1 MPSAGVQGGNSMSWR
16 WLSFKGGKG
25 PTYLLK
31 TESQTLSK
39 AGYSCSQNFSLAKN
53 SILLFPLVYLAPFE
67 EHSTSNNPRREGVDF
82 ASIIPHC
89 VAKESF
95 LPGSLSCT
103 SSSSPVKHDVAF
115 AGSRTIG
122 RCQHPFGH
130 VSSRRGKRNGSQM
143 GDITQ
148 SSH

>member
-89 VAKESF
+89 VAKELFCQVRSAAPVPAHQSNMM
-95 LPGSLSCT
+95 LPLLAPELLAGVSIPLAT
-103 SSSSPVKHDVAF
+103 SPLE
-115 AGSRTIG
+115 GE
-122 RCQHPFGH
+122 
-130 VSSRRGKRNGSQM
+130 RGTAVRWV
-143 GDITQ
+143 T
-148 SSH
+148 